1 MKFSLWMFISIAI
14 VILALSFPE
23 MVPFWL
29 RLYGIIFCFI
39 LLLITS
45 DIFINA
51 AEKAWEDDDY
61 GE

>member
-1 MKFSLWMFISIAI
+1 MKFSLWMFASIAI

-23 MVPFWL
+23 LIPFWL

-39 LLLITS
+39 LLLIAA
-45 DIFINA
+45 DMFIRD
-51 AEKAWEDDDY
+51 AEKAWEEEDY